1 MVKFESLELVGFKS
15 FADKLRVEFDERI
28 TAVIGPNGCG
38 KSNLFDAI
46 GWVLGAQSA
55 RNLRGEKMEDVIFNG
70 TAKRKPSGLAQVT
83 LTVRRPDQTPIVVN
97 GKELVDERLEI
108 CRKLYRDGESHYLIN
123 QRRCRLKDIH
133 QSLEEAGLGYASYA
147 LIAQGK
153 IDAVLTGKPADRRA
167 IIEEAARIAN
177 FKSRRR
183 SAEVKLEMA
192 QQNLLRVNDI
202 IQEVDRGLRS
212 LKRQAAKARRYQEIK
227 LEFRAL
233 QVQRFA
239 LESVRLQEG
248 LSESTRRLKELETVQ
263 LALQREFEERER
275 EYRASVRRR
284 DEIERELGESRQ
296 KRADLMLELERAEN
310 SDQYHKVQ
318 IETARKALETNRGEQ
333 KTIGEALRRVTEE
346 SERFEAERDGLEE
359 EEKRAAAILQE
370 HAQLV
375 ERHNAEMRRMEG
387 RLESFRNELLRLSGE
402 TASLANLK
410 EQLRQR
416 LQDAWNTRQRL
427 NKDEA
432 DAALR
437 LAETQAGLDQH
448 KSAVDQA
455 LGRLDELRRKLD
467 DGLRRKLELE
477 SQVSDLQAHETECN
491 NQMIAYRERLQSL
504 QEVELNH
511 SQYSEG
517 VRKFLNHLSQNQ
529 SIRQAGTLADRIE
542 TTPQFER
549 LVEEFLDEELE
560 YVLVDS
566 MDDALIG
573 LSEIKNLKSGRCTFL
588 SINSSNGFGKNDR
601 RLPTPP
607 AAAEDGVFGALSEIL
622 QMDSEMESA
631 FRRVLPQRAE
641 AIVVSDL
648 DRAFHLAHSYPE
660 NTFITLEGETLTPRG
675 LLSATAADS
684 RKLGLLSLK
693 RQKKQLEKKIANALQ
708 TLGELAEEKNAAAAR
723 LESENEAC
731 EADRRAIHQL
741 EKDVIAAR
749 LQLEQGQSE
758 VRRHEQ
764 ALKVVRQELERLQQ
778 EEARL
783 RERIQVVETDLG
795 EKTGKRVETEKT
807 LGEALKSLQ
816 RLKEESDRVQ
826 SQYHQVAADRK
837 VLQERRQAL
846 SRTLERVREQRQGLE
861 SRREAALLAATQN
874 EERIVSMGQIREE
887 LAKKLV
893 TLHSAREELER
904 LLESGQRTYETWKQT
919 HPEIETRLERLREGK
934 TETQESRAKLEV
946 EKARL
951 ETHLQSV
958 SEQCQEQLQAPLEEI
973 VSQADLEGCRLESVI
988 ESYNTLRQRLDSF
1001 GPVNMTALE
1010 EFQESEERFNFLT
1023 AQRAD
1028 IEESI
1033 ADTQR
1038 AIQDLNRR
1046 SKEKFQEA
1054 FEVVNNRFQE
1064 FFQKLFGGGEC
1075 GMQLLDEDDVLES
1088 GIEIYAQPP
1097 GKKLQNV
1104 MLLSGG
1110 EKALTV
1116 LALLMGLFAYRP
1128 SQYCILDEVDAPLDD
1143 ANVIRFTNLLREMC
1157 DKTQLVL
1164 ITHNKRTMETSD
1176 AIYGV
1181 TMAEPGVSQVVS
1193 ARF

>member
-15 FADKLRVEFDERI
+15 FADKLRVEFDDRI

-83 LTVRRPDQTPIVVN
+83 LTVRRPDQTPILVN

-153 IDAVLTGKPADRRA
+153 IDAILTGKPADRRA

-212 LKRQAAKARRYQEIK
+212 LKRQATKARRYQEIK
-227 LEFRAL
+227 IEFRAL

-239 LESVRLQEG
+239 LESLRLQEG
-248 LSESTRRLKELETVQ
+248 LGASTRRLDELETVQ
-263 LALQREFEERER
+263 LELQREFAQRER
-275 EYRASVRRR
+275 EYRESVQRR
-284 DEIERELGESRQ
+284 DQLEKDLGESRQ

-310 SDQYHKVQ
+310 SDQYHRAQ
-318 IETARKALETNRGEQ
+318 IEAARKALQTNRGER
-333 KTIGEALRRVTEE
+333 EAIAGALQRLAEE
-346 SERFEAERDGLEE
+346 TARFEEEWKGLAEE
-359 EEKRAAAILQE
+359 ERRAAAILQE
-370 HAQLV
+370 HAQLA
-375 ERHNAEMRRMEG
+375 ERHSDEMKRMER
-387 RLESFRNELLRLSGE
+387 RLDSLRNELLRLSGE

-410 EQLRQR
+410 EQLQQR

-427 NKDEA
+427 KKDES

-437 LAETQAGLDQH
+437 LAEAQAGLEKLQ
-448 KSAVDQA
+448 ATVDEVQEQ
-455 LGRLDELRRKLD
+455 LVQLRGKLEEELRRKLD
-467 DGLRRKLELE
+467 LEAQVADLRG
-477 SQVSDLQAHETECN
+477 QETECN
-491 NQMIAYRERLQSL
+491 NQVIAYRERLQSL

-517 VRKFLNHLSQNQ
+517 VRKFLNHLGQNKA
-529 SIRQAGTLADRIE
+529 IRPVGTLADRIE

-566 MDDALIG
+566 MDEALAG
-573 LSEIKNLKSGRCTFL
+573 LSEIKTLKSGRCTFL
-588 SINSSNGFGKNDR
+588 SINSNNGFGKDDR

-607 AAAEDGVFGALSEIL
+607 AAVQDGVFGALGEIL
-622 QMDSEMESA
+622 QMDSEMEKA

-693 RQKKQLEKKIANALQ
+693 RQKKQLEKKIAQAQQ
-708 TLGELAEEKNAAAAR
+708 TLAELAEKRTVAADR
-723 LESENEAC
+723 LESATSAC
-731 EADRRAIHQL
+731 DADRRSIHQL
-741 EKDVIAAR
+741 EKEVIGAR
-749 LQLEQGQSE
+749 LQLEQGHNE
-758 VRRHEQ
+758 ARRHQQ
-764 ALKVVRQELERLQQ
+764 AVSVVGQELDRLQQ
-778 EEARL
+778 EETRL
-783 RERIQVVETDLG
+783 RERIQVVETDWG
-795 EKTGKRVETEKT
+795 AKTGKRLETEKT
-807 LGEALKSLQ
+807 LSEALKSLQ
-816 RLKEESDRVQ
+816 RLKEESERVQ
-826 SQYHQVAADRK
+826 DQYHQVAADRK

-846 SRTLERVREQRQGLE
+846 TRTLERVQEQRQGLE
-861 SRREAALLAATQN
+861 SRREAARLAASQN
-874 EERIVSMGQIREE
+874 EERIVSMSQAREE
-887 LAKKLV
+887 LAEKLIS
-893 TLHSAREELER
+893 LRAAREEVEK
-904 LLESGQRTYETWKQT
+904 LLESGQRDYEAWKQA
-919 HPEIETRLERLREGK
+919 HPEIEGRLERLREQK
-934 TETQESRAKLEV
+934 TETQESRSKLEV

-951 ETHLQSV
+951 ETQLQSI
-958 SEQCQEQLQAPLEEI
+958 SEQCEEQLQAPLQEI
-973 VSQADLEGCRLESVI
+973 ALHADLEGCRLESI
-988 ESYNTLRQRLDSF
+988 LEAYNNLRQRLDSF

-1054 FEVVNNRFQE
+1054 FEVVNRRFQE

-1075 GMQLLDEDDVLES
+1075 GMQLLDEDDILES

-1176 AIYGV
+1176 SIYGV